1 MIDGRRDQSCAQPRR
16 RPGGGAR
23 PRSRGG
29 GAEWI
34 GVADAFWW
42 RDVWLLLGA
51 VASAT
56 ERIELGPAMTNPYMR
71 HRFHTASALATLQEK
86 AHGRVFCGI
95 AAGGS
100 ELTAAAAISR
110 RDAAAKVTELVT
122 FLREVAA
129 SGTLDAASGRGL
141 DVDLDPVPI
150 LMAGRGDKMLH
161 TAGAMADRV
170 LLWAIPASDLERS
183 ASIVHDGATHRPRPP
198 ELVWA
203 PLVRHGNAPQ
213 ASILYVAVYA
223 SLNTAAAVRQVWGLD
238 DARVEAVRKELVR
251 GDVSAAAALVPPAA
265 LEDLVFEDPDPA
277 PIAAI
282 ARRLGVSSLAVP
294 GFDPDNGRRPRR
306 LGQLGRGPTRLSTAE
321 PTGRDKRPRASFRP
335 VGCWRRRVQ
344 PSNSTGRSS
353 VTHAPLRRRSS
364 WDRSRV
370 IRASPR
376 SPASRLTLAKPT
388 RRLGGRSW
396 AEPGTLA

>member
-1 MIDGRRDQSCAQPRR
+1 MVGVISHVPNPDVEVAVGLAQAAEEA
-16 RPGGGAR
+16 GAQ
-23 PRSRGG
+23 
-29 GAEWI
+29 WI

-42 RDVWLLLGA
+42 RDVWLLLCE

-71 HRFHTASALATLQEK
+71 HRFQTASALATLQEM

-100 ELTAAAAISR
+100 ELTAAAGISR
-110 RDAAAKVTELVT
+110 RDAAAKVTELVA

-150 LMAGRGDKMLH
+150 LMAGRGDQMLRA
-161 TAGAMADRV
+161 AGAMADRV

-183 ASIVHDGATHRPRPP
+183 ASIVHDGAAHRPRPP
-198 ELVWA
+198 GLVWA

-213 ASILYVAVYA
+213 ASILHVAVYA
-223 SLNTAAAVRQVWGLD
+223 SLNTTSAVRQGWGLD

-294 GFDPDNGRRPRR
+294 GFDPA
-306 LGQLGRGPTRLSTAE
+306 T
-321 PTGRDKRPRASFRP
+321 
-335 VGCWRRRVQ
+335 VGDHIGWA
-344 PSNSTGRSS
+344 NS
-353 VTHAPLRRRSS
+353 VEAL
-364 WDRSRV
+364 
-370 IRASPR
+370 
-376 SPASRLTLAKPT
+376 LA
-388 RRLGGRSW
+388 
-396 AEPGTLA
+396 